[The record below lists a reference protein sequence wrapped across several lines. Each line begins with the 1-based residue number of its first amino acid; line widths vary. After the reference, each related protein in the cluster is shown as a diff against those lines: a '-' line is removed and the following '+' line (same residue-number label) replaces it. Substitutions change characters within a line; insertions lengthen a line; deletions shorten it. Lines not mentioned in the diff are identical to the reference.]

1 LTRISIHSMSKERS
15 IHPHFQHFL
24 DFKDKVLIDQ
34 YLDIRHYLFSI
45 SPDAN
50 ELIYNTHALTSVY
63 SLSDRLAES
72 FCMIPIY
79 SKHLNLGFNK
89 GAILPDPANLLKG
102 TGKLI
107 RHIPITTKDDYRN
120 QDVKTLIENAIQLEL
135 ENMDMKKLKKGMT
148 ISKIKLSK

>member
-1 LTRISIHSMSKERS
+1 MSIERS

-24 DFKDKVLIDQ
+24 DFKDKSLIDL
-34 YLDIRHYLFSI
+34 YLDIRQYIYSI

-79 SKHLNLGFNK
+79 SSHLNLGFNK
-89 GAILPDPANLLKG
+89 GSLLPDPKGLLKG

-107 RHIPITTKDDYRN
+107 RHIPITATSDYRN
-120 QDVKTLIENAIQLEL
+120 KDVDALVLSAIQLEL
-135 ENMDMKKLKKGMT
+135 DDMDMKKMKKGMT
-148 ISKIKLSK
+148 ISKIKMAK

>member
-1 LTRISIHSMSKERS
+1 MSLERS

-24 DFKDKVLIDQ
+24 DFKDKSLIDL
-34 YLDIRHYLFSI
+34 YLDIRQYIYSI

-89 GAILPDPANLLKG
+89 GSILPDPKGLLKG

-107 RHIPITTKDDYRN
+107 RHIPITSTSDYRN
-120 QDVKTLIENAIQLEL
+120 KDVEVLVLSAIQLEL
-135 ENMDMKKLKKGMT
+135 DDMDMKKMKKGMT
-148 ISKIKLSK
+148 ISKIKISK